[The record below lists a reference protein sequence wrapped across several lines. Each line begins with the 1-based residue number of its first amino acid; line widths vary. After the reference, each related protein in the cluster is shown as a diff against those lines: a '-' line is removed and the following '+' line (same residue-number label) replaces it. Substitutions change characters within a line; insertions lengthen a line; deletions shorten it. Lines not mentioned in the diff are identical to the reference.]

1 MRIAKACLWAVLS
14 LALAGGRTAGAAA
27 VTYNLSSG
35 QVTAVTLDFDQ
46 TNRLSAPVSLDAG
59 QVSVDFGAL
68 VLDILAVSTAGPG
81 LVQLGG
87 INGWDSV
94 TFTDASFE
102 SLGSTSL
109 TAGNGGVYNY
119 GVGVQV
125 LADLLL
131 QPGNVVV
138 NDFNPTSAASG
149 SIIALNGN
157 QTVDITVNG
166 VVLGAL
172 TDPVHTEA
180 PPVLVKADF
189 HFVAGLQGQAPE
201 PGVGALA
208 LLGLA
213 ALAVRRSLTR

>member
-1 MRIAKACLWAVLS
+1 MRIAKGCLWAALS
-14 LALAGGRTAGAAA
+14 LLLASGLTARAAA
-27 VTYNLSSG
+27 VAYSLSSG

-46 TNRLSAPVSLDAG
+46 TNRLAAPVSLDAG
-59 QVSVDFGAL
+59 QVSVDFSAL

-94 TFTDASFE
+94 TFTNASFE
-102 SLGSTSL
+102 SLQVTNL
-109 TAGNGGVYNY
+109 TGGVGGVYNY
-119 GVGVQV
+119 GVPVQV
-125 LADLLL
+125 IADLQL
-131 QPGNVVV
+131 QPGNVVF
-138 NDFNPTSAASG
+138 NDFSPTSAATG

-166 VVLGAL
+166 VVLGSL
-172 TDPVHTEA
+172 QDPVHTDA
-180 PPVLVKADF
+180 APVLVKADF

-201 PGVGALA
+201 PALGSLA

-213 ALAVRRSLTR
+213 ALALRRHFA